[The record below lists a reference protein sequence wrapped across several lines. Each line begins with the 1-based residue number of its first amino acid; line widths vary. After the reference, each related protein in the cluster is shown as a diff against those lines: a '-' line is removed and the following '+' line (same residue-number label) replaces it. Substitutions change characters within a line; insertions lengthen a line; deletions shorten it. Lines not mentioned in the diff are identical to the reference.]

1 MPAITN
7 PGTLTNARNGDN
19 IVYTLPVTVPTEAT
33 AGTITINGTA
43 TLKNTLTWEQGN
55 VVSPGVIA
63 TPNGTAVGIAYY
75 NSPFEVAASRTATI
89 TYTCLATEVLTTSSY
104 TDSGAGYPVGTSIS
118 STLSNDDGQL
128 VITVVVPILT
138 GNTTATPT
146 ITATGAATAT
156 LGTTTTP
163 QAINQAGDDVVIS
176 GTWNVNGSA
185 SPSDNWLLLNGVN
198 GTAVLTPGNSFT
210 IGATENTTGS
220 SRTGTITLAVPA
232 GSRVSANVPNQVIT
246 INQAG

>member
-1 MPAITN
+1 MPAVTN
-7 PGTLTNARNGDN
+7 PGALTNARNGDN

-43 TLKNTLTWEQGN
+43 TLKYTLTWEQGN
-55 VVSPGVIA
+55 VASPGVIA
-63 TPNGTAVGIAYY
+63 TPNGTAVGTAYY
-75 NSPFEVAASRTATI
+75 NSPFEAAASRTATI
-89 TYTCLATEVLTTSSY
+89 TYTCLATEILTTSSY
-104 TDSGAGYPVGTSIS
+104 TDSGVGYPANTSIS
-118 STLSNDDGQL
+118 SVLSNNDGQL
-128 VITVVVPILT
+128 TITVVVPELT
-138 GNTTATPT
+138 GDTTATPT
-146 ITATGAATAT
+146 ITVAGAATAT

-198 GTAVLTPGNSFT
+198 GTAALTPGNSFT

-220 SRTGTITLAVPA
+220 TRTGTITLATTNT
-232 GSRVSANVPNQVIT
+232 RVSANVPNQVIT